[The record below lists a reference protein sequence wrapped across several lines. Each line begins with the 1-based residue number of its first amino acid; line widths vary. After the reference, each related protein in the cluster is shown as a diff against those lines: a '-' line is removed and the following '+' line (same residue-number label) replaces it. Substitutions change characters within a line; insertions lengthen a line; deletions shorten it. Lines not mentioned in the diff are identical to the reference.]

1 MKSWFISFL
10 LKSYNSYILSIFIFE
25 YLQSSISIKYLEE
38 EDGLKLLAKRYSI
51 NVFLSTLILE
61 LYDWT
66 VTSWFDIRT
75 TGME

>member
-1 MKSWFISFL
+1 M
-10 LKSYNSYILSIFIFE
+10 LSIFKFE

-61 LYDWT
+61 LYD
-66 VTSWFDIRT
+66 
-75 TGME
+75 